1 MVALF
6 RSMTIV
12 VLDFLECALHHFGTH
27 ETSPVV
33 TSFPVSTIC
42 AAVRQQMVLQ
52 RNPGRVHVARLI
64 FFFPGV
70 LVELDLWGV
79 NFQVRVVEL
88 HGLIR
93 VGASQAWLECRQRVR
108 VDESSTTS
116 TGAQRV

>member
-1 MVALF
+1 
-6 RSMTIV
+6 
-12 VLDFLECALHHFGTH
+12 
-27 ETSPVV
+27 
-33 TSFPVSTIC
+33 
-42 AAVRQQMVLQ
+42 MVLQ

-93 VGASQAWLECRQRVR
+93 VGASQAWLECRERVR